1 MTDSGVNAAMFSED
15 ARLMQSIL
23 ASSPIKIL
31 WWSTCLGAVT
41 FMLPLGDTLR
51 QRTVIAV
58 RNAFFDNDQ
67 NNSGLPQQTTEA
79 PLLSE
84 YIRLT
89 LQGRAT
95 ATLPYA

>member
-1 MTDSGVNAAMFSED
+1 MTDSGVNTAMFSED

-31 WWSTCLGAVT
+31 WWSTCLGVVT

-51 QRTVIAV
+51 QRTVSAV
-58 RNAFFDNDQ
+58 RHAFFDNDQ
-67 NNSGLPQQTTEA
+67 DNSGLPQQTTES
-79 PLLSE
+79 PLLPE
-84 YIRLT
+84 YVQLT
-89 LQGRAT
+89 LQGT